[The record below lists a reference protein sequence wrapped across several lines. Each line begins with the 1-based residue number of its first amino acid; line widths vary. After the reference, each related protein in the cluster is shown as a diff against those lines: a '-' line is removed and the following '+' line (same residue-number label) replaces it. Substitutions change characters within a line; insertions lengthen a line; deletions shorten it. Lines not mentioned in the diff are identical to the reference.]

1 MGSEPP
7 GKGTGEQKAP
17 TPHSAQVTSSSNLRN
32 AHLASGSNFLP
43 HNTLVF
49 PTPHPYPRHGLRVRR
64 GGVGTATNLS
74 PVRISFQ
81 SAPGDLLSHTHL
93 SVTSTHTTYLRDK
106 RQNREKAV
114 GYKAC
119 FHVVFNGVN
128 RTSSSRISS
137 NAARGL
143 EIPISG

>member
-1 MGSEPP
+1 M
-7 GKGTGEQKAP
+7 
-17 TPHSAQVTSSSNLRN
+17 
-32 AHLASGSNFLP
+32 
-43 HNTLVF
+43 
-49 PTPHPYPRHGLRVRR
+49 
-64 GGVGTATNLS
+64 GTATNLS

-119 FHVVFNGVN
+119 FNVVFNGVN